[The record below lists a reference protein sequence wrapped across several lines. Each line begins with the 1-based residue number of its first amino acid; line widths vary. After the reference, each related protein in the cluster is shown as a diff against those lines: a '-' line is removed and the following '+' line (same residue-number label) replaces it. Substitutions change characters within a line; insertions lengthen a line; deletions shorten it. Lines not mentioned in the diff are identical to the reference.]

1 MTADEFTRKYGCRLS
16 TSAAVALIRFSQT
29 PEGRRFMDGAPLK
42 PQFTEPHKANPRRNV
57 EGSKRGLRPARMTLD
72 WVDDDEA

>member
-1 MTADEFTRKYGCRLS
+1 MTPTEFARKYDGLS

-29 PEGRRFMDGAPLK
+29 PEGRRFMDGETL
-42 PQFTEPHKANPRRNV
+42 QLVFEPGKAKPRRKV

-72 WVDDDEA
+72 WIDDDE